1 MSHYDAA
8 IFDLDG
14 TLLDTAEGVTGSIR
28 YVIEKLRLEPLS
40 DEVLRSFIGPP
51 IQNSFA
57 RIYGFDKERA
67 AEAAAIFRDIYKDEN
82 LLLAR
87 PYDGIYD
94 TIKDLKKSGVHCA
107 VATYKRQDYTDRL
120 LGHFGFDRICD
131 KICGSDFEGKLT
143 KKDIIRNAI
152 EYLGVTDYS
161 RAVMI
166 GDSDNDAIGADA
178 LGVPFIAVTY
188 GFGFSD
194 DADAGQFPNAG
205 IAHTPEE
212 ITRIIL

>member
-1 MSHYDAA
+1 MTKFDAA

-28 YVIEKLRLEPLS
+28 YVIETLGLAPLS
-40 DEVLRSFIGPP
+40 EEMLRSFIGPP

-67 AEAAAIFRDIYKDEN
+67 AHAAAIFRERYSRDG
-82 LLLAR
+82 LLRAGV
-87 PYDGIYD
+87 YDGIKD
-94 TIKDLKKSGVHCA
+94 TIVKLKEAGIGCA

-131 KICGSDFEGKLT
+131 RICGSDPEGKLT
-143 KKDIIRNAI
+143 KRDIIENAI
-152 EYLGVTDYS
+152 RSLGISDYS

-166 GDSDNDAIGADA
+166 GDSDNDALGAA
-178 LGVPFIAVTY
+178 AINVPFIAVTY
-188 GFGFSD
+188 GFGFLTKSD
-194 DADAGQFPNAG
+194 AAKFDNVG
-205 IAHTPEE
+205 IADSPED
-212 ITRIIL
+212 ILRIIL